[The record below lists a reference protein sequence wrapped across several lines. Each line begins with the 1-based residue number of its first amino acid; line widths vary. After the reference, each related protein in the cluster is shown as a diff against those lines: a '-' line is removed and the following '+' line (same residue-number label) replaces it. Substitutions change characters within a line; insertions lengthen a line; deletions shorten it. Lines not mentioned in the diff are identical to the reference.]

1 MSEMLCYSCFS
12 ISLRLLLPISHLV
25 SSCHMGGA
33 CLGRCTEAGHWG
45 SHKPYPTLSRPPN
58 PLCLPTPLPPCLL
71 IFWPHGLWAN
81 ILSYSL
87 GIAFPPC
94 SLGLRWSSIRHC
106 NSVSPKSWDGH
117 RFHRVSKS
125 PSPLYYSSFFFHSI
139 YPPHQSR
146 LQCFHF
152 VAVALVFLF
161 FFFVYKC
168 FIGCKNI
175 WYDTIYHET
184 KEIQNLSGIMVVV

>member
-87 GIAFPPC
+87 GIASPPC

-125 PSPLYYSSFFFHSI
+125 PSPLYYSSFFFSLHLPS
-139 YPPHQSR
+139 PPVQTSMFSFCCCCSR
-146 LQCFHF
+146 IS
-152 VAVALVFLF
+152 F
-161 FFFVYKC
+161 FFFCLQMFYWLQKYMVRY
-168 FIGCKNI
+168 NI
-175 WYDTIYHET
+175 SWDKRNT
-184 KEIQNLSGIMVVV
+184 KS